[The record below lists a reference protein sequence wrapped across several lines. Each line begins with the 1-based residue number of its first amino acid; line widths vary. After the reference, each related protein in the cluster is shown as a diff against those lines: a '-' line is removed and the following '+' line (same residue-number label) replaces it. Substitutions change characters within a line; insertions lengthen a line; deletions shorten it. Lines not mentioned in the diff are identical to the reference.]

1 MKKLIVFAL
10 LAAFLSTQTTLNAQE
25 RRYSWRYHHQM
36 LRTHLAK
43 HKTIAIIPMEVT
55 ITDRKLYKNKN
66 SSPEVIAQ
74 KEKQFQT
81 DFQRAF
87 YERLTWMKDKNKLKD
102 IEIQDIAVTNK
113 LLSENGINN
122 MEDLVE
128 LKYSHIAEILGVD
141 AVFCGEAGITQQM
154 SKAGAV
160 AINRMTYAKAAA
172 DRTKIT
178 LKLYDGTQG
187 ELIWR
192 VNQGFDNSSMIWK
205 TEKLIQRMFKERL
218 SKEFPYHKR
227 F

>member
-1 MKKLIVFAL
+1 
-10 LAAFLSTQTTLNAQE
+10 
-25 RRYSWRYHHQM
+25 
-36 LRTHLAK
+36 
-43 HKTIAIIPMEVT
+43 MEVT
-55 ITDRKLYKNKN
+55 IKDRKLYKTKN

-141 AVFCGEAGITQQM
+141 AVFCGEAGM
-154 SKAGAV
+154 MELRENSS
-160 AINRMTYAKAAA
+160 
-172 DRTKIT
+172 
-178 LKLYDGTQG
+178 G
-187 ELIWR
+187 ELIKASTI
-192 VNQGFDNSSMIWK
+192 V
-205 TEKLIQRMFKERL
+205 L
-218 SKEFPYHKR
+218 
-227 F
+227 